1 MLKAVALGLAIFA
14 VASFGGTLAAQTTA
28 APAQAE
34 AQQPVVKLAD
44 VASPDAIMDAAYDSI
59 SGPAT
64 QERDWNRLRSLFL
77 PGAHLISTAPDA
89 SGKYTTTV
97 MSVDEFVAA
106 AEPYFKQNDFFER
119 EIWSHS
125 DRYANIIQRFSTYA
139 SSRAKG
145 GEPFARGVNSFQL
158 LYKDG
163 RWWVVTIF
171 WQEEDHDY
179 PIPAKLLPG
188 KK

>member
-1 MLKAVALGLAIFA
+1 MLKAAALGLAIFA
-14 VASFGGTLAAQTTA
+14 VASFGGTLAAQTAA
-28 APAQAE
+28 APAE
-34 AQQPVVKLAD
+34 AQQPVAKPAD

-106 AEPYFKQNDFFER
+106 AAPYFKQNDFF
-119 EIWSHS
+119 
-125 DRYANIIQRFSTYA
+125 
-139 SSRAKG
+139 
-145 GEPFARGVNSFQL
+145 
-158 LYKDG
+158 
-163 RWWVVTIF
+163 
-171 WQEEDHDY
+171 
-179 PIPAKLLPG
+179 
-188 KK
+188 